1 MNLYLAFGSVQ
12 MSAVVTLKSM
22 SKICH
27 FASACLVSLSQ
38 WEVWCSVCWS
48 CLSEGPVSLPPWS
61 QSQWWRDGLVRR
73 CGVRLYLL
81 TASLMM
87 LSTGTLGSVSISVP
101 SRGTPAGNSSKI
113 WVLALLF
120 QCPKGSWVPAMCT
133 WAQEIPINESAS
145 QARQILCINLG
156 YTSQVCKPCTC
167 LDLRPKKDTRV
178 NDINTKGK

>member
-1 MNLYLAFGSVQ
+1 MNVYLAFGSVQ

-38 WEVWCSVCWS
+38 WGVWCSVCWS

-73 CGVRLYLL
+73 RGVPLSLL

-87 LSTGTLGSVSISVP
+87 LSTGTLGPVSIPVP

-120 QCPKGSWVPAMCT
+120 QCPKGSWVPAMCA